1 MFTPEEI
8 KANYERFMCYIDEH
22 ISEPR
27 KGKLT
32 AFYDLYADRISMMPA
47 SYKEHFHNAFPGGYI
62 DHVMRVIDI
71 ALNLKSVWAKWGANA
86 NYTDEEL
93 VFAAMNH
100 DLGKM
105 GTAEHEMYL
114 PNDSE
119 WHRKNQGVIYK
130 INPEPDFMP
139 MSDRSLFLLQQH
151 GIECSINEW
160 IAIKT
165 HDGLY
170 EDGNKAYLI
179 YREAGAALKTSLPI
193 LLHQADSMAARIEFE
208 KWTNSNQSVRTNIPK
223 KKVEPK
229 EKNVGTVEELND
241 IFGNLFNPS
250 K

>member
-8 KANYERFMCYIDEH
+8 KSNYDRFLTYIDQH

-27 KGKLT
+27 KSKLID
-32 AFYDLYADRISMMPA
+32 FYNLYAERLSVMPA
-47 SYKEHFHNAFPGGYI
+47 SGREHFHNAFPGGYI

-71 ALNLKSVWAKWGANA
+71 ALELKSTWSKWGATI
-86 NYTDEEL
+86 NYSDEEL
-93 VFAAMNH
+93 VFAAINH

-114 PNDSE
+114 PNESE
-119 WHRKNQGVIYK
+119 WHRKNQGMLYK
-130 INPEPDFMP
+130 TNSEPDFMP

-151 GIECSINEW
+151 GVDCTINEW

-170 EDGNKAYLI
+170 EDGNKAYLV
-179 YREAGAALKTSLPI
+179 YREAGSALKTHLPI
-193 LLHQADSMAARIEFE
+193 LLHQADSIAARVEYENWVKNTKQPVVNVRRDTKLRIEN
-208 KWTNSNQSVRTNIPK
+208 T
-223 KKVEPK
+223 
-229 EKNVGTVEELND
+229 GTTDELND
-241 IFGNLFNPS
+241 IFNNLF